1 MLSLR
6 QLLAQFDAPRVER
19 VDAPNRALRKN
30 IVLVEGDELTE
41 SFRVSPSAKIVFD
54 GRLPSKTRWGTS
66 KSELWL
72 ILRSPPH

>member
-41 SFRVSPSAKIVFD
+41 SFRRETAKIVFD
-54 GRLPSKTRWGTS
+54 GRLPSTTRWGTS
-66 KSELWL
+66 KSELLL